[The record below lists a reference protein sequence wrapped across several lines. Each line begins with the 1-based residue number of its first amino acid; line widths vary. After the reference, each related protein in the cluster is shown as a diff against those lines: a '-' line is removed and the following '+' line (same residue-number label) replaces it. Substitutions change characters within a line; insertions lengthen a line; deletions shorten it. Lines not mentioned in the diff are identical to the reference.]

1 MMVDSITV
9 LAFLGVLLVGVLLG
23 SYANNK
29 NNE

>member
-23 SYANNK
+23 SYVNNK

>member
-1 MMVDSITV
+1 MVDSITV

>member
-1 MMVDSITV
+1 MVDSITV
-9 LAFLGVLLVGVLLG
+9 IAFLGVLLVGVILG

>member
-9 LAFLGVLLVGVLLG
+9 IAFLGVLLAGILLG

>member
-9 LAFLGVLLVGVLLG
+9 IAFLGVLLVGVILG